1 LEKLNNGENMNSL
14 EFQSFIDKQ
23 LKSEKILH
31 SYMFYGENIEDY
43 KEQILLFLY
52 SNIIKKNIFKE
63 YNIREEF
70 DYNIIKEKENIYNQ
84 ILSGVIEEF
93 KIVDGKKMKVQ
104 DIRNVFSTVYE
115 KPLII
120 DKRIYIINNFEYL
133 NNNSQNALLKIL
145 EEPPFYVT
153 IVLTSKTLNG
163 ILDTIKSRCQ
173 KIYLAE
179 KIEDRKNEKNEI
191 ISEKID
197 EKIEKDIINI
207 LENANIMKKSQ
218 YYSKYSDII
227 IKENIEEILNILEN
241 IIYDN
246 SMIYNRLYKIV
257 VETRRR
263 VKSNC
268 NFEMTKD
275 YLILN
280 IWDEINI

>member
-1 LEKLNNGENMNSL
+1 MNSL

-70 DYNIIKEKENIYNQ
+70 DYNIIREKENIYNQ

-179 KIEDRKNEKNEI
+179 KIENRKNEKNEI